1 MITNNTMIIN
11 SDCENCI
18 HKAIC
23 NKRSIYEKHVDAVKN
38 ISVSNTNSIED
49 NFIHINISCRYY
61 STQERIKKDPKDIKL
76 SNTNATYDYQ
86 SGIWTETY
94 HKKDYI
100 EDIASK
106 VPKKKQHDI
115 FFTSIEDNSVYDEGG
130 LDD

>member
-1 MITNNTMIIN
+1 MIIN

-23 NKRSIYEKHVDAVKN
+23 NKRSIYEKHVDVVKN

-76 SNTNATYDYQ
+76 GNNNYQ
-86 SGIWTETY
+86 PNEWTETY

-106 VPKKKQHDI
+106 VPKKKYNDI